1 MRTLNAVLVL
11 CTMLMIQMMDEMQ
24 SVSQLTD
31 NFQTWLR
38 VKFTELLQL

>member
-11 CTMLMIQMMDEMQ
+11 STMLMIQMMDEMQ

>member
-11 CTMLMIQMMDEMQ
+11 STMLMIQMMDEMQ

-31 NFQTWLR
+31 SFQTWLR